1 MILILTWFIALAVL
15 LGLDVITV
23 LARWLSGRRP
33 RDCGVAFDAARLGTR
48 MSRPQAEARP
58 TSVRCSAVS
67 ASKRLERLLEAR
79 AHVVSLGY
87 FADRG
92 EQREGSPQRR
102 RG

>member
-1 MILILTWFIALAVL
+1 
-15 LGLDVITV
+15 
-23 LARWLSGRRP
+23 
-33 RDCGVAFDAARLGTR
+33 

-87 FADRG
+87 FADR
-92 EQREGSPQRR
+92 
-102 RG
+102 